1 MLIFVYNLNLFKFFE
16 NRNKV
21 LKLFCFPFLA
31 ISRSCSQAPS
41 LNLAD
46 CSTHLVSWSTIFS
59 LLFIIRYQD
68 KIPITLVSQV
78 NIMRVN
84 VCLCGSS
91 LCNGLREETGD
102 LNNNSHTDTV
112 VTNGKTWSLSNDIL
126 ILDDELNNR
135 HQHHQ
140 QRNTM
145 RQQKF
150 ISQNNDPMVATSK
163 ITSG

>member
-1 MLIFVYNLNLFKFFE
+1 
-16 NRNKV
+16 
-21 LKLFCFPFLA
+21 
-31 ISRSCSQAPS
+31 
-41 LNLAD
+41 LAD
-46 CSTHLVSWSTIFS
+46 CSTHLVSFVKKDICNAIS
-59 LLFIIRYQD
+59 YQD
-68 KIPITLVSQV
+68 EIAALFVSQV

-91 LCNGLREETGD
+91 LCNGLTEETNTLD
-102 LNNNSHTDTV
+102 NNSHTDTV

-126 ILDDELNNR
+126 ILDEDLNR
-135 HQHHQ
+135 HHQ

-150 ISQNNDPMVATSK
+150 VSQNDPMVATSK